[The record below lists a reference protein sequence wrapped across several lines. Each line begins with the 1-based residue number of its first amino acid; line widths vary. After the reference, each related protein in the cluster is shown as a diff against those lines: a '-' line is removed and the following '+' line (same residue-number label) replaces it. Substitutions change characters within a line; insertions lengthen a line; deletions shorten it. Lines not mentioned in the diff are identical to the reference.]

1 MKKCSAFFI
10 KVICF
15 ITLVFS
21 PVLRCRADLITQPAD
36 IDAMVEMGYWSP
48 AEAAVCWA
56 YTYPDLPC
64 PYGTPAD
71 YGITIKGSGGS
82 SASSSSTS
90 GGSSA
95 PKKASKPAGPT
106 YSDFSDGAHQYVVT
120 HKKALYDTYNKG
132 RNEVGS
138 VVKDTE
144 VSVLGQSS
152 NGFYHINYTAED
164 GTAVDGYLYY
174 EGKDNIVTKEEYDK
188 AWEVTNTK
196 DATCEKDGKVTEA
209 RVDMGKPE
217 TRPRMIPMITD
228 HYIFVDQSLV
238 LRETSIVGTD
248 NKTYKEK
255 FFFNGTAVSMGN
267 PHFIVFVKDVDAL
280 DLEDLGP
287 QFEHHKLFPEGV
299 NTEFAQIIDENTV
312 KFRVWE
318 RGSGETLACGTG
330 ACAVTYA
337 CMKLKKAGAMNKP
350 LNVQARGGL
359 LKVTYSSENDHIY
372 LQGPA
377 VEVFMGEI
385 EIPDCEL

>member
-1 MKKCSAFFI
+1 MRMFN
-10 KVICF
+10 
-15 ITLVFS
+15 
-21 PVLRCRADLITQPAD
+21 AD
-36 IDAMVEMGYWSP
+36 
-48 AEAAVCWA
+48 
-56 YTYPDLPC
+56 
-64 PYGTPAD
+64 
-71 YGITIKGSGGS
+71 GS
-82 SASSSSTS
+82 
-90 GGSSA
+90 
-95 PKKASKPAGPT
+95 
-106 YSDFSDGAHQYVVT
+106 
-120 HKKALYDTYNKG
+120 
-132 RNEVGS
+132 
-138 VVKDTE
+138 
-144 VSVLGQSS
+144 
-152 NGFYHINYTAED
+152 
-164 GTAVDGYLYY
+164 
-174 EGKDNIVTKEEYDK
+174 EGKMCGNGIRCVAKYVYDHGLADKNPVSIETLAGIKEIELT
-188 AWEVTNTK
+188 V
-196 DATCEKDGKVTEA
+196 KDGKVTEA

-267 PHFIVFVKDVDAL
+267 PHFIVFVPDVDAL

-350 LNVQARGGL
+350 LNVLAKGGL
-359 LKVTYSSENDHIY
+359 LKVTYCSENDHIY

-377 VEVFMGEI
+377 VEVFTGEM

>member
-1 MKKCSAFFI
+1 MKSFI
-10 KVICF
+10 KR
-15 ITLVFS
+15 ITTLTIPILALLCSLFS
-21 PVLRCRADLITQPAD
+21 PALRCYASVEDPDD
-36 IDAMVEMGYWSP
+36 IVWRVNAGYWSP

-56 YTYPDLPC
+56 YTYPDIPC

-82 SASSSSTS
+82 SASASSTS

-144 VSVLGQSS
+144 VSVLGESS

-196 DATCEKDGKVTEA
+196 DATCEKDGKVTETNA
-209 RVDMGKPE
+209 LSNGKRY
-217 TRPRMIPMITD
+217 TVIPATGHTESEWQTKVEPSFFKDGEQIKTC
-228 HYIFVDQSLV
+228 
-238 LRETSIVGTD
+238 TTC
-248 NKTYKEK
+248 NKTLQSEVLPSTMKKLGWK
-255 FFFNGTAVSMGN
+255 FPAAIVAAVSVLFLLLFG
-267 PHFIVFVKDVDAL
+267 FI
-280 DLEDLGP
+280 
-287 QFEHHKLFPEGV
+287 HHK
-299 NTEFAQIIDENTV
+299 
-312 KFRVWE
+312 
-318 RGSGETLACGTG
+318 
-330 ACAVTYA
+330 
-337 CMKLKKAGAMNKP
+337 KKADSA
-350 LNVQARGGL
+350 
-359 LKVTYSSENDHIY
+359 
-372 LQGPA
+372 
-377 VEVFMGEI
+377 EV
-385 EIPDCEL
+385 PTT

>member
-1 MKKCSAFFI
+1 MKKCSVFFI

-36 IDAMVEMGYWSP
+36 IDAMVEMGYWTP
-48 AEAAVCWA
+48 MDAAVCWA
-56 YTYPDLPC
+56 YDYPDIPC

-82 SASSSSTS
+82 SASASSTS

-144 VSVLGQSS
+144 VSVLGESS

-196 DATCEKDGKVTEA
+196 DATCEKDGKVTETNA
-209 RVDMGKPE
+209 LSNGKRY
-217 TRPRMIPMITD
+217 TVIPATGHTESKWQTKVEPSFFKDGEQIKTC
-228 HYIFVDQSLV
+228 
-238 LRETSIVGTD
+238 TTC
-248 NKTYKEK
+248 NKTLQSEVLPSTMKKLGWK
-255 FFFNGTAVSMGN
+255 FPAAIVAAVSVLFLLLFG
-267 PHFIVFVKDVDAL
+267 FI
-280 DLEDLGP
+280 
-287 QFEHHKLFPEGV
+287 HHK
-299 NTEFAQIIDENTV
+299 
-312 KFRVWE
+312 
-318 RGSGETLACGTG
+318 
-330 ACAVTYA
+330 
-337 CMKLKKAGAMNKP
+337 KKADSA
-350 LNVQARGGL
+350 
-359 LKVTYSSENDHIY
+359 
-372 LQGPA
+372 
-377 VEVFMGEI
+377 EV
-385 EIPDCEL
+385 PTT

>member
-1 MKKCSAFFI
+1 MKSFI
-10 KVICF
+10 KRIALTIPISILLSSLFVVVGNC
-15 ITLVFS
+15 
-21 PVLRCRADLITQPAD
+21 DGMITQPAD

-56 YTYPDLPC
+56 YTLHNLPC

-82 SASSSSTS
+82 SASASSTS

-95 PKKASKPAGPT
+95 PKKTSKPAGPT

-196 DATCEKDGKVTEA
+196 DATCEKDGKVTETNA
-209 RVDMGKPE
+209 LSNGKRY
-217 TRPRMIPMITD
+217 TVIPATGHTESEWQTKVEPSFFKDGEQIKTCTTCNKTL
-228 HYIFVDQSLV
+228 QSEV
-238 LRETSIVGTD
+238 LPSTMKKLGWKFPAAIVG
-248 NKTYKEK
+248 
-255 FFFNGTAVSMGN
+255 AVSVLFLLLFG
-267 PHFIVFVKDVDAL
+267 FI
-280 DLEDLGP
+280 
-287 QFEHHKLFPEGV
+287 HHK
-299 NTEFAQIIDENTV
+299 
-312 KFRVWE
+312 
-318 RGSGETLACGTG
+318 
-330 ACAVTYA
+330 
-337 CMKLKKAGAMNKP
+337 KKADSA
-350 LNVQARGGL
+350 
-359 LKVTYSSENDHIY
+359 
-372 LQGPA
+372 
-377 VEVFMGEI
+377 EV
-385 EIPDCEL
+385 PTT

>member
-1 MKKCSAFFI
+1 MFI
-10 KVICF
+10 KRIALTIPISILLSSLFVVVGNC
-15 ITLVFS
+15 
-21 PVLRCRADLITQPAD
+21 DG
-36 IDAMVEMGYWSP
+36 MVEDTEDITIMVENGYWSP

-56 YTYPDLPC
+56 YTFPDLPC

-82 SASSSSTS
+82 SASSSS
-90 GGSSA
+90 GGSSASA

-196 DATCEKDGKVTEA
+196 AATGERDGKGTEANALSNGKRYTVIPATGHTESKWQTKVEPSFFKDGEQIKTCTTCN
-209 RVDMGKPE
+209 K
-217 TRPRMIPMITD
+217 TL
-228 HYIFVDQSLV
+228 QSEV
-238 LRETSIVGTD
+238 LPSTMKKLGWKFPAAIVG
-248 NKTYKEK
+248 
-255 FFFNGTAVSMGN
+255 A
-267 PHFIVFVKDVDAL
+267 VFVL
-280 DLEDLGP
+280 FLLLFG
-287 QFEHHKLFPEGV
+287 FIHHK
-299 NTEFAQIIDENTV
+299 
-312 KFRVWE
+312 
-318 RGSGETLACGTG
+318 
-330 ACAVTYA
+330 
-337 CMKLKKAGAMNKP
+337 KKADSA
-350 LNVQARGGL
+350 
-359 LKVTYSSENDHIY
+359 
-372 LQGPA
+372 
-377 VEVFMGEI
+377 EV
-385 EIPDCEL
+385 PTT

>member
-1 MKKCSAFFI
+1 MKSFI
-10 KVICF
+10 KR
-15 ITLVFS
+15 ITTLTIPILALLCSLFS

-48 AEAAVCWA
+48 ADAAVCWA
-56 YTYPDLPC
+56 YDYPDIPC

-82 SASSSSTS
+82 SASASSTS

-144 VSVLGQSS
+144 VSVLGESS

-196 DATCEKDGKVTEA
+196 DATCEKDGKVTETNA
-209 RVDMGKPE
+209 LSNGKRY
-217 TRPRMIPMITD
+217 TVIPATGHTESEWQTKVEPSFFKDGEQIKTCTTCNKTL
-228 HYIFVDQSLV
+228 QSEV
-238 LRETSIVGTD
+238 LPSTMKKLGWKFPAAIVG
-248 NKTYKEK
+248 
-255 FFFNGTAVSMGN
+255 A
-267 PHFIVFVKDVDAL
+267 VFVL
-280 DLEDLGP
+280 FLLLFG
-287 QFEHHKLFPEGV
+287 FIHHK
-299 NTEFAQIIDENTV
+299 
-312 KFRVWE
+312 
-318 RGSGETLACGTG
+318 
-330 ACAVTYA
+330 
-337 CMKLKKAGAMNKP
+337 KKA
-350 LNVQARGGL
+350 NV
-359 LKVTYSSENDHIY
+359 VSEE
-372 LQGPA
+372 A
-377 VEVFMGEI
+377 TT
-385 EIPDCEL
+385 

>member
-1 MKKCSAFFI
+1 MKSFI
-10 KVICF
+10 KR
-15 ITLVFS
+15 ITTLTIPILALLCSLFS
-21 PVLRCRADLITQPAD
+21 PALRCYASVEDPDD
-36 IDAMVEMGYWSP
+36 IVWRVNAGYWSP

-56 YTYPDLPC
+56 YNYPDIPC

-82 SASSSSTS
+82 SASASSTS

-144 VSVLGQSS
+144 VSVLGESS

-196 DATCEKDGKVTEA
+196 DATCEKDGKVTETNA
-209 RVDMGKPE
+209 LSNGKRY
-217 TRPRMIPMITD
+217 TVIPATGHTESEWQTKVEPSFFKDGEQIKTC
-228 HYIFVDQSLV
+228 
-238 LRETSIVGTD
+238 TTC
-248 NKTYKEK
+248 NKTLQSEVLPSTMKKLGWK
-255 FFFNGTAVSMGN
+255 FPAAIVAAVSVLFLLLFG
-267 PHFIVFVKDVDAL
+267 FI
-280 DLEDLGP
+280 
-287 QFEHHKLFPEGV
+287 HHK
-299 NTEFAQIIDENTV
+299 
-312 KFRVWE
+312 
-318 RGSGETLACGTG
+318 
-330 ACAVTYA
+330 
-337 CMKLKKAGAMNKP
+337 KKADSA
-350 LNVQARGGL
+350 
-359 LKVTYSSENDHIY
+359 
-372 LQGPA
+372 
-377 VEVFMGEI
+377 EV
-385 EIPDCEL
+385 PTT

>member
-1 MKKCSAFFI
+1 MKSFI
-10 KVICF
+10 KRITTLTIPILALLCSLF
-15 ITLVFS
+15 I
-21 PVLRCRADLITQPAD
+21 PVLRCYAFGFGDSPED
-36 IDAMVEMGYWSP
+36 IISLVNDGRWSP
-48 AEAAVCWA
+48 AEAAVGWA
-56 YTYPDLPC
+56 YGFPDIPC

-196 DATCEKDGKVTEA
+196 DATCEKDGKVTETNA
-209 RVDMGKPE
+209 LSNGKRY
-217 TRPRMIPMITD
+217 TVIPATGHTESEWQTKVEPSFFKDGEQIKTCTTCNKTLR
-228 HYIFVDQSLV
+228 SEV
-238 LRETSIVGTD
+238 LPSTMKKLGWKFPAAIVG
-248 NKTYKEK
+248 
-255 FFFNGTAVSMGN
+255 A
-267 PHFIVFVKDVDAL
+267 VFVL
-280 DLEDLGP
+280 FLLLFG
-287 QFEHHKLFPEGV
+287 FIHHK
-299 NTEFAQIIDENTV
+299 
-312 KFRVWE
+312 
-318 RGSGETLACGTG
+318 
-330 ACAVTYA
+330 
-337 CMKLKKAGAMNKP
+337 KKADSA
-350 LNVQARGGL
+350 
-359 LKVTYSSENDHIY
+359 
-372 LQGPA
+372 
-377 VEVFMGEI
+377 EV
-385 EIPDCEL
+385 PTT

>member
-1 MKKCSAFFI
+1 MMKFK
-10 KVICF
+10 
-15 ITLVFS
+15 FS
-21 PVLRCRADLITQPAD
+21 KMHGCGNDYVYVDCTQQ
-36 IDAMVEMGYWSP
+36 EMSNP
-48 AEAAVCWA
+48 EAVAKYVSR
-56 YTYPDLPC
+56 YH
-64 PYGTPAD
+64 
-71 YGITIKGSGGS
+71 YGIG
-82 SASSSSTS
+82 
-90 GGSSA
+90 
-95 PKKASKPAGPT
+95 
-106 YSDFSDGAHQYVVT
+106 SDGLILICPSDSADFRMRMFN
-120 HKKALYDTYNKG
+120 AD
-132 RNEVGS
+132 GS
-138 VVKDTE
+138 
-144 VSVLGQSS
+144 
-152 NGFYHINYTAED
+152 
-164 GTAVDGYLYY
+164 
-174 EGKDNIVTKEEYDK
+174 EGKMCGNGIRCVAKYVYDHGLTDRNPVSIETLAGIKEIELT
-188 AWEVTNTK
+188 V
-196 DATCEKDGKVTEA
+196 KDGKVTEA

-217 TRPRMIPMITD
+217 TR
-228 HYIFVDQSLV
+228 
-238 LRETSIVGTD
+238 TSIVGTD

>member
-1 MKKCSAFFI
+1 MKKCSVFFI
-10 KVICF
+10 KVICS
-15 ITLVFS
+15 IALVFS
-21 PVLRCRADLITQPAD
+21 LVGGKYYNIAETPEDVIWR
-36 IDAMVEMGYWSP
+36 VEYGYCTP
-48 AEAAVCWA
+48 AEAAVGWA
-56 YTYPDLPC
+56 YRFPDLPC

-144 VSVLGQSS
+144 VSVLGESS

-196 DATCEKDGKVTEA
+196 DATCEKDGKVTETNA
-209 RVDMGKPE
+209 LSNGKRY
-217 TRPRMIPMITD
+217 TVIPATGHTESEWQTKVEPSFFKDGEQIKTCTTCNKTL
-228 HYIFVDQSLV
+228 QSEV
-238 LRETSIVGTD
+238 LPSTMKKLGWKFPAAIVG
-248 NKTYKEK
+248 
-255 FFFNGTAVSMGN
+255 A
-267 PHFIVFVKDVDAL
+267 VFVL
-280 DLEDLGP
+280 FLLLFG
-287 QFEHHKLFPEGV
+287 FIHHK
-299 NTEFAQIIDENTV
+299 
-312 KFRVWE
+312 
-318 RGSGETLACGTG
+318 
-330 ACAVTYA
+330 
-337 CMKLKKAGAMNKP
+337 KKA
-350 LNVQARGGL
+350 NV
-359 LKVTYSSENDHIY
+359 VSEE
-372 LQGPA
+372 A
-377 VEVFMGEI
+377 TT
-385 EIPDCEL
+385 

>member
-1 MKKCSAFFI
+1 MKSFI
-10 KVICF
+10 KR
-15 ITLVFS
+15 ITTLTIPILALLCSLFS

-48 AEAAVCWA
+48 QIGANEWA
-56 YTYPDLPC
+56 RSFPDIPC
-64 PYGTPAD
+64 PYGAPNFTEPGTSTP
-71 YGITIKGSGGS
+71 
-82 SASSSSTS
+82 STS

-196 DATCEKDGKVTEA
+196 DATCEKDGKVTETNA
-209 RVDMGKPE
+209 LSNGKRY
-217 TRPRMIPMITD
+217 TVIPATGHTESKWQTKVEPSFFKDGEQIKTC
-228 HYIFVDQSLV
+228 
-238 LRETSIVGTD
+238 TTC
-248 NKTYKEK
+248 NKTLQSEVLPSTMKKLGWK
-255 FFFNGTAVSMGN
+255 FPAAIVAAVSVLFLLLFG
-267 PHFIVFVKDVDAL
+267 FI
-280 DLEDLGP
+280 
-287 QFEHHKLFPEGV
+287 HHK
-299 NTEFAQIIDENTV
+299 
-312 KFRVWE
+312 
-318 RGSGETLACGTG
+318 
-330 ACAVTYA
+330 
-337 CMKLKKAGAMNKP
+337 KKADSA
-350 LNVQARGGL
+350 
-359 LKVTYSSENDHIY
+359 
-372 LQGPA
+372 
-377 VEVFMGEI
+377 EV
-385 EIPDCEL
+385 PTT

>member
-196 DATCEKDGKVTEA
+196 DATCEKDGKVTETNA
-209 RVDMGKPE
+209 LSNGKRY
-217 TRPRMIPMITD
+217 TVIPATGHTESKWQTKVEPSFFKDGEQIKTC
-228 HYIFVDQSLV
+228 
-238 LRETSIVGTD
+238 TTC
-248 NKTYKEK
+248 NKTLQSEVLPSTMKKLGWK
-255 FFFNGTAVSMGN
+255 FPAAIVAAVSVLFLLLFG
-267 PHFIVFVKDVDAL
+267 FI
-280 DLEDLGP
+280 
-287 QFEHHKLFPEGV
+287 HHK
-299 NTEFAQIIDENTV
+299 
-312 KFRVWE
+312 
-318 RGSGETLACGTG
+318 
-330 ACAVTYA
+330 
-337 CMKLKKAGAMNKP
+337 KKADSA
-350 LNVQARGGL
+350 
-359 LKVTYSSENDHIY
+359 
-372 LQGPA
+372 
-377 VEVFMGEI
+377 EV
-385 EIPDCEL
+385 PTT

>member
-1 MKKCSAFFI
+1 MKSFI
-10 KVICF
+10 KRIALTIPISILLSSLFVVVGNC
-15 ITLVFS
+15 
-21 PVLRCRADLITQPAD
+21 DGMITQPAD
-36 IDAMVEMGYWSP
+36 IDAMVDMGYWSP

-56 YTYPDLPC
+56 YTFPNLPC

-82 SASSSSTS
+82 SASASSTS

-95 PKKASKPAGPT
+95 PKKTSKPAGPT

-196 DATCEKDGKVTEA
+196 DATCEKDGKVTETNA
-209 RVDMGKPE
+209 LSNGKRY
-217 TRPRMIPMITD
+217 TVIPATGHTESEWQTKVEPSFFKDGEQIKTCTTCNKTL
-228 HYIFVDQSLV
+228 QSEV
-238 LRETSIVGTD
+238 LPSTMKKLGWKFPAAIVG
-248 NKTYKEK
+248 
-255 FFFNGTAVSMGN
+255 AVSVLFLLLFG
-267 PHFIVFVKDVDAL
+267 FI
-280 DLEDLGP
+280 
-287 QFEHHKLFPEGV
+287 HHK
-299 NTEFAQIIDENTV
+299 
-312 KFRVWE
+312 
-318 RGSGETLACGTG
+318 
-330 ACAVTYA
+330 
-337 CMKLKKAGAMNKP
+337 KKADSA
-350 LNVQARGGL
+350 
-359 LKVTYSSENDHIY
+359 
-372 LQGPA
+372 
-377 VEVFMGEI
+377 EV
-385 EIPDCEL
+385 PTT